1 MYLWSLE
8 PRWWPPKV
16 PCLTKLCGH
25 LNTSQVVGKRR
36 PRKAKF
42 MIVSEAGFVVM
53 EFKRTAP
60 VS

>member
-1 MYLWSLE
+1 MNNVLMV
-8 PRWWPPKV
+8 PQVPPKV

-25 LNTSQVVGKRR
+25 LNTAQVVGKLR

-53 EFKRTAP
+53 EFKRTAL